1 MSERASNRPPPPVHP
16 KSTVPA
22 PDSDAR
28 IRAMKASYLQA
39 WLYFFLVVSLLAAWW
54 VPFHIWMLRKA
65 AQRAQDRGPL
75 DSYSFLALSYAG
87 ISDQPREVS
96 PERFREHIEALK
108 ARGYVTI
115 TLEEARRLIYEGRPV
130 PRGAILLTFDQSRKS
145 SYFDARS
152 VLRRAGY
159 HGVMFIWTRPI
170 LEGEPSSLRW
180 PYVRRM
186 LRVGGWEIGAQS
198 HDGFSLVPAGLNGA
212 EGHFLTTPKWLTP
225 ENRYETL
232 EQYAGRLAADHMQC
246 LDIIEKQ
253 TGARPRAFAFPYGD
267 FGQYDDKAVLT
278 RRLNLDLVGQQYDLG
293 FVLGSAA
300 LNTRDSDP
308 RHLTRLM
315 IQPDW
320 TAEELVQRL
329 RHAWP
334 RDEYS
339 PEYLFKTPLAWLPDW
354 GVFALDAEGALLTA
368 STNTTGAK
376 AWVNGSDTLN
386 DFTLSMEFS
395 IEKGQ
400 LGLFLRGT
408 SDGERYI
415 YLGMDTEGQLWLRQ
429 KAVGM
434 QPVTVAARVV
444 PKLLGRKNLL
454 EVSLR
459 ESLIFLR
466 LNGQPLFLDV
476 LKLHGKPVPGMAG
489 LSVWHPKEGE
499 ARARVSSLHIR
510 RTREAV
516 VTWVPSAEGQH
527 RLTDWISRNGD
538 RLSHLAPPWLSI
550 GSRGVLTQPAWD
562 LKLFKAL
569 AGIYRLRFVPE
580 VHLEDNAGI
589 GRLEPESL
597 AAQLAEIGAD
607 GVLLDF
613 TRADAGLS
621 PPILT
626 AWLQKLHALLA
637 EQRRLLIVRFPRY
650 VVHDAALKALMSVL
664 PNLLVGTSR
673 DPALAVPL
681 SRLGDEAARVILVEE
696 AEPAPEETPPGVFHE
711 LAPGGADRRRSDT
724 ESPADIWRRR
734 GQAAFLSGSFQ
745 HAIEIWTEWH
755 EAEPYNEEP
764 LTLIGDVYL
773 RRGDIPTALQYYQRS
788 LDISPG
794 QLDLVIR
801 MSRLMDGGGEGP
813 GSALALLNQYASIFP
828 NHPELVLG
836 KAEWLARHGR
846 DQEAG
851 ELIHQVL
858 EQHPDNLQARS
869 LLHALLKDSRERY
882 DNLRRIVEVGSR
894 PGMEMPFVAAIRDHQ
909 LLTLPESW
917 MLMNALEL
925 MAGRAAPENRDVF
938 TALLPRRRDAREDF
952 RGEGLSPDWI
962 SSVEVRDHAP
972 GRLILAADPFETE
985 AYVQLARSEGLHS
998 GYLETVIDQPRGH
1011 FWLYARRSA
1020 RGMVRFGFDPEGQ
1033 IYLQVWR
1040 GDQIIANETQP
1051 WTRPDGPLRLRLEIR
1066 GDGAQGYVEGEPVFR
1081 TPVSLPL
1088 DLSLGWWGAGA
1099 WAAQFGIAQVTLRE
1113 IEGGP
1118 LPVRLAGFHHREQ
1131 PLSDDAC
1138 VELLKPRVRDL
1149 SAVAPFWYRH
1159 EMDGT
1164 IRPDGDQD
1172 FRKVRIFARYH
1183 RLRLLPV
1190 VRLCD
1195 WRSLDPAELVRRA
1208 TEEDVDGFTL
1218 MMLQLPPPEWIER
1231 AEQAMLGTPLT
1242 FLAVFMDEDSRA
1254 ATLRE
1259 IAPNA
1264 GLLPGARKVHRLPI
1278 LLPEE
1283 LTVDESDG
1291 LWRRTPGDA
1300 VVLF

>member
-16 KSTVPA
+16 KSTVPP

-28 IRAMKASYLQA
+28 IRALKASYLQS

-65 AQRAQDRGPL
+65 AQRAQDRGPR
-75 DSYSFLALSYAG
+75 DAYSFLALSYAG
-87 ISDQPREVS
+87 ISDQEREVT
-96 PERFREHIEALK
+96 PDRFREHIEALK
-108 ARGYVTI
+108 ARGYVTL
-115 TLEEARRLIYEGRPV
+115 TLEEARQLIYEGKPV
-130 PRGAILLTFDQSRKS
+130 PRGALLLTFDQSRKS

-198 HDGFSLVPAGLNGA
+198 HDGFSLVPADPAGT
-212 EGHFLTTPKWLTP
+212 EGHFLTTPQWLTP

-232 EQYAGRLAADHMQC
+232 EQYAGRLAADHLQC

-253 TGARPRAFAFPYGD
+253 TGTRPRAFAFPYGD
-267 FGQYDDKAVLT
+267 FGQYDDRAVLT

-315 IQPDW
+315 VQSDW

-354 GVFALDAEGALLTA
+354 GVFSLAGGAIELGA
-368 STNTTGAK
+368 ATNTTGAK
-376 AWVNGSDTLN
+376 AWINGSDTLS

-408 SDGERYI
+408 ADGERYI
-415 YLGMDTEGQLWLRQ
+415 YLGMDEHGQLWLRQ
-429 KAVGM
+429 KSAGM
-434 QPVTVAARVV
+434 QPVTLASRQV
-444 PKLLGRKNLL
+444 PKLLPEKNHL

-459 ESLIFLR
+459 ESLIFIR

-476 LKLHGKPVPGMAG
+476 LQIHGKPVPGMAG
-489 LSVWHPKEGE
+489 LSVWHPDEGA
-499 ARARVSSLHIR
+499 ARAQVSSLHIR

-516 VTWVPSAEGQH
+516 VTWTPTVEGQH

-538 RLSHLAPPWLSI
+538 RISHLAPPWMSI
-550 GSRGVLTQPAWD
+550 GTRGVLTQPAWD
-562 LKLFKAL
+562 ARLFKAV
-569 AGIYRLRFVPE
+569 AGIYHLRFTPE
-580 VHLEDNAGI
+580 VLFEDNAGVA
-589 GRLEPESL
+589 RLEPESL
-597 AAQLAEIGAD
+597 AGQLDEIGAE

-613 TRADAGLS
+613 TRTDAGLA
-621 PPILT
+621 PVVLT

-637 EQRRLLIVRFPRY
+637 EKSRLMIVRLPRY
-650 VVHDAALKALMSVL
+650 VIQDAALKALMTVL
-664 PNLLVGTSR
+664 PNLRVATSR

-681 SRLGDEAARVILVEE
+681 VRLGDAAHRVIQVEE
-696 AEPAPEETPPGVFHE
+696 ADPEHDEAPLGVYYQLGPG
-711 LAPGGADRRRSDT
+711 DSQTRRSET
-724 ESPADIWRRR
+724 ESPAEIWRRR
-734 GQAAFLSGSFQ
+734 GQRAFLSGSFQ
-745 HAIEIWTEWH
+745 HAIEIWTTWQKE
-755 EAEPYNEEP
+755 EPYNEEP
-764 LTLIGDVYL
+764 LMLIGDVYL

-794 QLDLVIR
+794 QIGLVIR
-801 MSRLMDGGGEGP
+801 MSRLMNGGGEGP
-813 GSALALLNQYASIFP
+813 GSALALLDQYAAIFP
-828 NHPELVLG
+828 NDPEILLG
-836 KAEWLARHGR
+836 KAEWLARHDR
-846 DQEAG
+846 HAEAG
-851 ELIHQVL
+851 ELIRRVL

-869 LLHALLKDSRERY
+869 LLHGLLTEPRDRY
-882 DNLRRIVEVGSR
+882 DNLRKIVEVGSR
-894 PGMEMPFVAAIRDHQ
+894 PGMEMPLISAVRDQ
-909 LLTLPESW
+909 NLLARPESW
-917 MLMNALEL
+917 ILMDLLEKL
-925 MAGRAAPENRDVF
+925 AARAGDDSRE
-938 TALLPRRRDAREDF
+938 LLLSMLPRARAAREDF
-952 RGEGLSPDWI
+952 RHGALSPDWI
-962 SSVEVRDHAP
+962 SSVEVGRVGS
-972 GRLILAADPFETE
+972 GRLLLAADPFETE
-985 AYVQLARSEGLHS
+985 AYVQLTRSEGLHS
-998 GYLETVIDQPRGH
+998 GYIEAVIDQPRGF

-1020 RGMVRFGFDPEGQ
+1020 GGMVRFGFDQEGQ
-1033 IYLQVWR
+1033 IYLQIWR

-1051 WTRPDGPLRLRLEIR
+1051 WTRPDGPLRLRLELR
-1066 GDGAQGYVEGEPVFR
+1066 GDGAQGYVEDQPIFR
-1081 TPVSLPL
+1081 TPVSIPI
-1088 DLSLGWWGAGA
+1088 DLGLGWWGAGA
-1099 WAAQFGIAQVTLRE
+1099 WAAQFGVAQVTLRE

-1118 LPVRLAGFHHREQ
+1118 RPIRLASFHRREE
-1131 PLSDDAC
+1131 PPDDAAS
-1138 VELLKPRVRDL
+1138 VEMLKPRVQDL
-1149 SAVAPFWYRH
+1149 STVAPFWYRH

-1164 IRPDGDQD
+1164 IRRDGDQE

-1195 WRSLDPAELVRRA
+1195 WRNLDPAELARRA

-1218 MMLQLPPPEWIER
+1218 TMLQLPPPEWLER
-1231 AEQAMLGTPLT
+1231 AEQALLGTDLT
-1242 FLAVFMDEDSRA
+1242 LLAVFLDEDSRSA
-1254 ATLRE
+1254 MLRE
-1259 IAPNA
+1259 ISAVS
-1264 GLLPGARKVHRLPI
+1264 GLFPGARKVHMLPI

-1283 LTVDESDG
+1283 LAVDESDG
-1291 LWRRTPGDA
+1291 FWRRAPGDA